1 MFRDSVG
8 TGKNTRVFSERSNI
22 SRDAFRVKPILAAR
36 CYACHSALRKK
47 SGLRLDTAAELLLSL
62 LPASAVSTMSDTQE
76 MSEMDLLKRTE
87 DREPVLN
94 KPLALPLALSEANGE
109 AKELRAERPILS
121 PQPSALSPQ

>member
-1 MFRDSVG
+1 DP
-8 TGKNTRVFSERSNI
+8 TDLTAERVA
-22 SRDAFRVKPILAAR
+22 DTVLDVLAQDPGYQAQHR
-36 CYACHSALRKK
+36 PDLK
-47 SGLRLDTAAELLLSL
+47 GLDTAAELLLSL

-94 KPLALPLALSEANGE
+94 KSLALSEANGE

-121 PQPSALSPQ
+121 PQPS